1 MKQSLRALSAAAA
14 IVCIPAVAM
23 AGGDQHHAQR
33 AECRAARD
41 AKFLP
46 TYDVNRDGALDG
58 TERQAL
64 RQAKR
69 QEALAR
75 FDADRDGQLNE
86 TEWVRLRQAKVA
98 QRFAALDT
106 NRDRGISRAEASGPC
121 SRLARRFD
129 KVDQDRNGMITAA
142 ELGASRMFGKRGKGR
157 FRHHAPPQQELEAAP
172 EE

>member
-14 IVCIPAVAM
+14 IACLPAVAL
-23 AGGDQHHAQR
+23 AGGDHHKAQR

-46 TYDVNRDGALDG
+46 TYDVNRDGTIDR

-69 QEALAR
+69 QEALTR
-75 FDADRDGQLNE
+75 FDADRDGQLSE
-86 TEWVRLRQAKVA
+86 TEWTRLRQAKLG
-98 QRFAALDT
+98 QRFAALDK
-106 NRDRGISRAEASGPC
+106 NRDGGISRTEAAGPC
-121 SRLARRFD
+121 SRLVRRFD
-129 KVDQDRNGMITAA
+129 EVDTNRDGSINSSELAA
-142 ELGASRMFGKRGKGR
+142 ARMFGKRGKGR
-157 FRHHAPPQQELEAAP
+157 FHDRGPAEDEGVA